1 MAEKK
6 KIAKAATNGSLKD
19 KAAGKTTK
27 PRRKKKEL
35 SANELTLL
43 AWQKT
48 YENREKRLD

>member
-6 KIAKAATNGSLKD
+6 KVAKAATNGSLKNQG
-19 KAAGKTTK
+19 ASKTTK

-35 SANELTLL
+35 TANELTLL